1 MSGSECM
8 LKITAAKSCVSN
20 RNWWRAAAVR
30 AIRTLAQ
37 AMIAGIGTS
46 AVMGQVDWKY
56 AASAAALAG
65 VLSVLTSM
73 AGIPEVK
80 EAEHGDC

>member
-1 MSGSECM
+1 M
-8 LKITAAKSCVSN
+8 LKNTVAKTCVSN
-20 RNWWRAAAVR
+20 RKWWRAAAVR

-46 AVMGQVDWKY
+46 AVLGEVDWKY
-56 AASAAALAG
+56 AGSAAVLAG
-65 VLSVLTSM
+65 VLSILTSM

-80 EAEHGDC
+80 EGDHGDC

>member
-1 MSGSECM
+1 M
-8 LKITAAKSCVSN
+8 LKNTVAKTCVSN
-20 RNWWRAAAVR
+20 LKWWMAAAVR

-46 AVMGQVDWKY
+46 AVLGEVDWKY
-56 AASAAALAG
+56 ASSAAALAG
-65 VLSVLTSM
+65 VLSILTSM

-80 EAEHGDC
+80 EENHGDC

>member
-1 MSGSECM
+1 M
-8 LKITAAKSCVSN
+8 
-20 RNWWRAAAVR
+20 R

-46 AVMGQVDWKY
+46 AILGEVDWKY
-56 AASAAALAG
+56 ASSAAALAG
-65 VLSVLTSM
+65 VLSILTSM

-80 EAEHGDC
+80 EENHGDC

>member
-1 MSGSECM
+1 M
-8 LKITAAKSCVSN
+8 LKNTVAKTCVSN
-20 RNWWRAAAVR
+20 RKWWRAAAVR

-46 AVMGQVDWKY
+46 AVLGEVDWKY
-56 AASAAALAG
+56 ASSAAARAG
-65 VLSVLTSM
+65 VLSILTSM

-80 EAEHGDC
+80 EENHGDC

>member
-1 MSGSECM
+1 M
-8 LKITAAKSCVSN
+8 LKNTVVKTCVSN
-20 RNWWRAAAVR
+20 RKWWRAAAVR

-46 AVMGQVDWKY
+46 AVLGEVDWKY
-56 AASAAALAG
+56 ASSAAALAG
-65 VLSVLTSM
+65 VLSILTSM

-80 EAEHGDC
+80 EENHGDC